1 MVHIIHFKNITKYW
15 GNYYTITYQP
25 VQEHQQEVGP
35 GLHLEVG
42 QHQEEELDQDKEGV
56 HQEELVQGM
65 AAGLEEED
73 SQLEGPAREVQTDRI
88 QEVEPETEVQYQ
100 EEELQED
107 RRQEEELQQG
117 RHQEEELQEDM
128 VEEPQ
133 QGRVELVLV
142 APLQQLKWHE
152 ETKRKRWWQIS
163 QTLKRVLN
171 NQIKC

>member
-1 MVHIIHFKNITKYW
+1 
-15 GNYYTITYQP
+15 
-25 VQEHQQEVGP
+25 
-35 GLHLEVG
+35 
-42 QHQEEELDQDKEGV
+42 
-56 HQEELVQGM
+56 M

-88 QEVEPETEVQYQ
+88 QEVKPETEVQYQ

-107 RRQEEELQQG
+107 RHQEEELQQG

-142 APLQQLKWHE
+142 APLQQLKSIDKKM
-152 ETKRKRWWQIS
+152 T
-163 QTLKRVLN
+163 
-171 NQIKC
+171 